1 LNETQL
7 LYCLA
12 FAMIWRDL
20 MVRLGD
26 LEGLFQPEC
35 YDSII
40 ACEGFEK
47 QRTKL
52 LLFFLLQKL
61 LIRNI
66 TLCASS
72 TRVVDASPVVD
83 ALQIYV
89 SLFSAVCE

>member
-1 LNETQL
+1 MNETQL

-52 LLFFLLQKL
+52 LLFFF
-61 LIRNI
+61 I
-66 TLCASS
+66 TEIADQEYYPVCIFYKGGRCISSCGCAADLCF
-72 TRVVDASPVVD
+72 TFQCC
-83 ALQIYV
+83 L
-89 SLFSAVCE
+89 

>member
-1 LNETQL
+1 MIETQL

-52 LLFFLLQKL
+52 LLFFK
-61 LIRNI
+61 
-66 TLCASS
+66 
-72 TRVVDASPVVD
+72 
-83 ALQIYV
+83 
-89 SLFSAVCE
+89 